1 MFFVLYSS
9 QKFSNEKEI
18 PFLKKNFCI
27 VLTISTHSRGHAF
40 FQTAVLT
47 SIAVDSLNCAL
58 LIFSARSIVDFLLDG
73 AAEKSLKKNE
83 KF

>member
-9 QKFSNEKEI
+9 QKFSDEKEI
-18 PFLKKNFCI
+18 LFKKNFCI